1 MKIFGRKD
9 REEKSYERQCFAAEA
24 GESIFRMAA
33 DEGCLEGGIYDG
45 LRASVPVI
53 DACFG
58 KIIRLVGDFRI
69 RARDERYSD
78 ELERFCRE
86 VTVGI
91 SGKSLNTFAD
101 MYLDSLLTYGRA
113 VGRIFADHRTMTVKG
128 LYVGDPTLYTFTC
141 GKDPLD
147 IKVKGAFSKKD
158 IPVTAPQKLL
168 YTTLNPSPRD
178 PRGVSLLRGL
188 PAVSSLLMSIYDCIG
203 RNFERAGN
211 VRYAVTYKPSPDGSD
226 RIYAK
231 ERAMAIAKEWAD
243 GMNASR
249 SGVVKDF
256 VTVGDVDIRVIGA
269 DNKILDTQIPV
280 RQLLEQ
286 IVNGIVSVVAAYY
299 LEKAHSVSPDI
310 SAYGAAGGVT
320 GTGMGA
326 FFGLVFL
333 VFLLVV
339 NLPMFQRQVV
349 HDNHRKEAMSDLVK
363 MLLATVVPVMLSQV
377 LVRSNGI
384 IAMTLFNHITKQKKL
399 SPSAST
405 SLYGIYE
412 SKYLLL
418 MNIVTGITSAIT
430 TAMIPS
436 IVAAH
441 ETGDKI
447 AVESKANIALKFNLL
462 IAIPCTF
469 GFAFLG
475 RPIVRLLFG
484 DNSPIIRSTMFLGAA
499 ACTLYTLSVLF
510 NTIIQS
516 TYKMMIP
523 VRNSAIS
530 IVIDVIALFLMLQF
544 SDKYLFALVIGN
556 LILPLVVIALDMI
569 TLRKDLHIRF
579 ELVRSLIIP
588 TISSVIMS
596 VVMIIVYKALESAL
610 HYAIALI
617 AAIFIAIVIYFVCE
631 LKFGGITEKELRSVP
646 KGTAVIHIAKK
657 FRLL

>member
-1 MKIFGRKD
+1 MSTRSVPRRRARSFIIQG
-9 REEKSYERQCFAAEA
+9 SILAFA
-24 GESIFRMAA
+24 SILVRLIGLIYRIPMTRILG
-33 DEGCLEGGIYDG
+33 DEGMGYYGYAFEVYNL
-45 LRASVPVI
+45 
-53 DACFG
+53 CF
-58 KIIRLVGDFRI
+58 IISSYGMPMAVSKLVAGYT
-69 RARDERYSD
+69 AK
-78 ELERFCRE
+78 RE
-86 VTVGI
+86 YR
-91 SGKSLNTFAD
+91 SG
-101 MYLDSLLTYGRA
+101 Y
-113 VGRIFADHRTMTVKG
+113 
-128 LYVGDPTLYTFTC
+128 YTFIGALIVASITGGFLSLAVYFGAGFISSNLLANATIAIPLKVLAPTIFISSILGVVRGFFQ
-141 GKDPLD
+141 GKGTMVP
-147 IKVKGAFSKKD
+147 
-158 IPVTAPQKLL
+158 T
-168 YTTLNPSPRD
+168 
-178 PRGVSLLRGL
+178 
-188 PAVSSLLMSIYDCIG
+188 AVS
-203 RNFERAGN
+203 
-211 VRYAVTYKPSPDGSD
+211 
-226 RIYAK
+226 
-231 ERAMAIAKEWAD
+231 
-243 GMNASR
+243 
-249 SGVVKDF
+249 
-256 VTVGDVDIRVIGA
+256 
-269 DNKILDTQIPV
+269 
-280 RQLLEQ
+280 QLLEQ